1 MHKVPLPGT
10 RTHSRTLLLLLFLNK
25 FYIFLSSHS
34 PILISASC
42 FLFPNCH
49 SQFLEYGQFLGA
61 MVCWLNHFFV
71 VWVHLLQVTVHS
83 AARHFICSVNRKVQ
97 QILFLNSVPITTYSQ
112 LFFACS
118 LAVRIFIPWCCAL
131 SWNSLGMGPDQIRAT
146 EEGTFFWKP
155 SRGQSGYWA
164 DFKRVALQKLNTWS
178 RQQIED
184 LVEPVS
190 LYIKRKHFCTFRR
203 RNIFK
208 VLYIF
213 LLGKLICFPYLS
225 TFVLCNS
232 CVLLQ

>member
-1 MHKVPLPGT
+1 MAGSMQQYTYALDKIG
-10 RTHSRTLLLLLFLNK
+10 RKSRFSGYNILFVFKRRAGLLVCKLLKLNGCIKFPCLEHVHTPELCFCSFFLNK

-118 LAVRIFIPWCCAL
+118 LAVRIFIPWCRAL
-131 SWNSLGMGPDQIRAT
+131 S
-146 EEGTFFWKP
+146 
-155 SRGQSGYWA
+155 
-164 DFKRVALQKLNTWS
+164 
-178 RQQIED
+178 
-184 LVEPVS
+184 
-190 LYIKRKHFCTFRR
+190 
-203 RNIFK
+203 
-208 VLYIF
+208 
-213 LLGKLICFPYLS
+213 
-225 TFVLCNS
+225 
-232 CVLLQ
+232 

>member
-112 LFFACS
+112 LFFCLLSCCQNFHS
-118 LAVRIFIPWCCAL
+118 LVPCIEL
-131 SWNSLGMGPDQIRAT
+131 K
-146 EEGTFFWKP
+146 FFGDG
-155 SRGQSGYWA
+155 S
-164 DFKRVALQKLNTWS
+164 
-178 RQQIED
+178 
-184 LVEPVS
+184 
-190 LYIKRKHFCTFRR
+190 
-203 RNIFK
+203 
-208 VLYIF
+208 
-213 LLGKLICFPYLS
+213 
-225 TFVLCNS
+225 
-232 CVLLQ
+232 